1 MKAGEIRALR
11 TEEIR
16 SKMDEALK
24 SLFNMRFQAAA
35 GQLQDF
41 NRMRAVRQDI
51 ARMKTILRE
60 RELAVHAH
68 ADAGGTASPGGEG

>member
-1 MKAGEIRALR
+1 VTAGEIRALR

-24 SLFNMRFQAAA
+24 SLFNMRFQIAI

-41 NRMRAVRQDI
+41 NRMRAVRRDI

-60 RELAVHAH
+60 RELAAH
-68 ADAGGTASPGGEG
+68 AREDVTASPGGEG